1 MIMNRD
7 SDKLEK
13 KHLII
18 PILLSLMGLMNSNL
32 MTAQVEDLNLIS
44 TWITGVNSGAM
55 LINHLN
61 GQAFEYLDQRDRE
74 ISELVTQADWL
85 KRQEHVKRILNEL
98 VGPFPEKTPL
108 NPKITGKL
116 KKDGYRVEKIII
128 EPMPGSYLTG
138 CLFIPDGIKGK
149 RPAIL
154 DNIGHSEGSFRK
166 ESYQN
171 VIHNLV
177 KKGFIV
183 FAIDPTGQG
192 EKDEYYD
199 PVKKKSLIEEGV
211 PAHIYFG
218 NQCYISGFSSA
229 RYFIWDGIRAIDY
242 LCSRKEVD
250 PERIGVT
257 GLSGGGTVTSYLC
270 AFDERIKAAAP
281 YNWAIFDR
289 RLLETVGLQDAE
301 ANIYRGIVNGITYAD
316 FLEVRAPKPTLMI
329 KTTRDYLPI
338 QGAREAYEET
348 LKAYKAFGQ
357 EENLVLAE
365 DDSEHQF
372 TRKNN
377 EATYAFFQKHLNLP
391 GDPAEVPVQMIPL
404 EELTVAPTGYVSTS
418 YGGETVFSLN
428 RKETEPLLKDIEESR
443 INMNAHLAH
452 VRQKAIGLSGYKAPS
467 DEVKTIFSGR
477 YKRDGYSVEKH
488 IIESEGNC
496 IIPVLLFVPD
506 GNKKFPAVIYL
517 HPDGKASQSAVGGEI
532 EQLVREGFMVAAP
545 DLLGMGETRNT
556 FRTDRPLKYE
566 YIAMHV
572 GRSLV
577 GIQAGDLVRVV
588 NYLRSRDDVEME
600 TIGAVSIGEMG
611 PALIHAAAFDK
622 SIRNIVLIGSPLS
635 YKSIVMNQYYNIS
648 FSCAVAGA
656 LKAYDLPDL
665 VACLAPGKTVLAELK
680 DQMLN
685 PAPVEIIEQELG
697 FPRKVYL
704 NNGAAENLRVQSSPE
719 SLVSLV
725 KWCFEK

>member
-1 MIMNRD
+1 MKRN
-7 SDKLEK
+7 LEK
-13 KHLII
+13 TGERN
-18 PILLSLMGLMNSNL
+18 LSLPLLITLMLLINNY
-32 MTAQVEDLNLIS
+32 MAFTQVEDLNIIN
-44 TWITGVNSGAM
+44 TWIGGINSGTM
-55 LINHLN
+55 LIDHLN
-61 GQAFEYLDQRDRE
+61 KQAYAYLDQRDKE
-74 ISELVTQADWL
+74 ISGLDTKTDWI
-85 KRQEHVKRILNEL
+85 KRQEKVKSILNKL

-108 NPKITGKL
+108 NPRITGKL
-116 KKDGYRVEKIII
+116 KKDGYSVEKIII
-128 EPMPGSYLTG
+128 ESMPGSYLTG
-138 CLFIPDGIKGK
+138 CLFIPDGISGN

-199 PVKKKSLIEEGV
+199 PVKKRSVIEEGV

-229 RYFIWDGIRAIDY
+229 KYFIWDAIRAIDY

-301 ANIYRGIVNGITYAD
+301 ANIYHGIVNGITYAD
-316 FLEVRAPKPTLMI
+316 FLEARAPKPTLMI

-338 QGAREAYEET
+338 QGAREAFEET
-348 LKAYKAFGQ
+348 RKAYKAFGQ
-357 EENLVLAE
+357 EENLVLVE

-391 GDPAEVPVQMIPL
+391 GDPAEMEVQML
-404 EELTVAPTGYVSTS
+404 TKEELTVTPTGYVSTS
-418 YGGETVFSLN
+418 FGGETVFSLN
-428 RKETEPLLKDIEESR
+428 KKETEGLIKNIAGSR
-443 INMNAHLAH
+443 KNIISHLAD
-452 VRQKAIGLSGYKAPS
+452 VRKKAIELSGYMAPLS
-467 DEVKTIFSGR
+467 EVKAIFCGR
-477 YKRDGYSVEKH
+477 YNRSGYSVEKL
-488 IIESEGNC
+488 ILEGEGNC
-496 IIPVLLFVPD
+496 IIPMLLFVPD
-506 GNKKFPAVIYL
+506 GNKKYPALIYL
-517 HPDGKASQSAVGGEI
+517 HPDGKGAQSVVGGQI
-532 EQLVREGFMVAAP
+532 EQLVKEGYIVAAP
-545 DLLGMGETRNT
+545 DLLGTGETQNK
-556 FRTDRPLKYE
+556 FRADRPLKFD
-566 YIAMHV
+566 YIAMHI

-577 GIQAGDLVRVV
+577 GIQAGDMVRVV
-588 NYLRSRDDVEME
+588 NYLKSRNDVEQE
-600 TIGAVSIGEMG
+600 SIGAVATGEMG
-611 PALIHAAAFDK
+611 PVLLHAAAFDQ
-622 SIRNIVLIGSPLS
+622 SVRYIVLLGSPLS
-635 YKSIVMNQYYNIS
+635 YRSMVMNKFYETS

-656 LKAYDLPDL
+656 LTSYDLPDL
-665 VACLAPGKTVLAELK
+665 IGC
-680 DQMLN
+680 
-685 PAPVEIIEQELG
+685 IS
-697 FPRKVYL
+697 PRKVVL
-704 NNGAAENLRVQSSPE
+704 VGSKDHMLKPASSELTYEESEFPNIVYSTKNVRGNFRLLSSSE
-719 SLVSLV
+719 SLVSLI
-725 KWCFEK
+725 KWGME

>member
-1 MIMNRD
+1 MRRKPLLRHFI
-7 SDKLEK
+7 L
-13 KHLII
+13 
-18 PILLSLMGLMNSNL
+18 PILYLFLGWMNITL
-32 MTAQVEDLNLIS
+32 TTAQVEDLNLIS
-44 TWITGVNSGAM
+44 TWVTGVNSGAM

-61 GQAFEYLDQRDRE
+61 DQAFEYLDKRDRE
-74 ISELVTQADWL
+74 ISKLVTQADWL
-85 KRQEHVKRILNEL
+85 QRQEQVKRILNEL

-116 KKDGYRVEKIII
+116 KKDGYRIEKIII

-154 DNIGHSEGSFRK
+154 NNIGHSEGSFRK

-183 FAIDPTGQG
+183 FAIDPTGQA

-199 PVKKKSLIEEGV
+199 PVKKRSIIEEGV

-229 RYFIWDGIRAIDY
+229 KYFIWDGIRAIDY

-338 QGAREAYEET
+338 QGAREAYGEIM
-348 LKAYKAFGQ
+348 KAYKAFGQ
-357 EENLVLAE
+357 EENLMLAE

-377 EATYAFFQKHLNLP
+377 EATYSFFQKHLNLP
-391 GDPAEVPVQMIPL
+391 GDPTEVPVQIIPP

-418 YGGETVFSLN
+418 FGGETVFSLN
-428 RKETEPLLKDIEESR
+428 KKETEGLLRNIEESR
-443 INMNAHLAH
+443 KNINAHLAH
-452 VRQKAIGLSGYKAPS
+452 VRQKAIELSGYKAPS
-467 DEVKTIFSGR
+467 NEVNTLFSGR
-477 YKRDGYSVEKH
+477 YNRNGYYIEKH
-488 IIESEGNC
+488 IIYSEGNC

-506 GNKKFPAVIYL
+506 GSKKFPAVIYL
-517 HPDGKASQSAVGGEI
+517 HPDGKAVQSVVGGEI
-532 EQLVREGFMVAAP
+532 EQLVKEGFIVAAP

-577 GIQAGDLVRVV
+577 GIQAGDLVRVA
-588 NYLRSRDDVEME
+588 NYLESRADVEKG
-600 TIGAVSIGEMG
+600 TIGAVSKGEMG
-611 PALIHAAAFDK
+611 PVLLHAAAFDK

-635 YKSIVMNQYYNIS
+635 YKSIVMNQFYNIS

-665 VACLAPGKTVLAELK
+665 VACLAPVRIVLAELK

-685 PAPVEIIEQELG
+685 PAPAGIIEQELG
-697 FPRKVYL
+697 FPREVYS
-704 NNGAAENLRVQSSPE
+704 NNSASENLRVQYSPE